1 MPLEGPEKKR
11 AQLKRPTAGAGVEK
25 PAPARAA
32 TSEGGAPDERLFIA
46 SLEKGLKV
54 LETFPDMTSELGLQ
68 EIAAA
73 TGLGKSAVQ
82 RLVYT
87 LHHLRYLR
95 RDPGTRKYR
104 LSSKVFLRGYTLART
119 SDLVREAHGQ
129 LVRINRECGDTC
141 VLAILEGPEIVILSS
156 VQGRHIDS
164 LNVAVGMRF
173 PASATSSGLALLAW
187 LPPEEAKLT
196 LDGAAGT
203 PSDDALG
210 HRLDGLAAE
219 FATVRAQGF
228 CITEDKIAA
237 GHLSVSV
244 PVFNASGYPVAAVNV
259 STLKHLYTAPEARRA
274 LTDLVVGAGKV
285 VSARLGYSS
294 NSGEPKGGGRS

>member
-1 MPLEGPEKKR
+1 MSLEKRPEKKK
-11 AQLKRPTAGAGVEK
+11 AQVKRPAVGPGAQTRS
-25 PAPARAA
+25 AARAA
-32 TSEGGAPDERLFIA
+32 ATEGEAPDERLFIA

-68 EIAAA
+68 ELAAA

-95 RDPGTRKYR
+95 RDPATRKYR
-104 LSSKVFLRGYTLART
+104 LSSKVFLRGYTLARA
-119 SDLVREAHGQ
+119 SDLVQEAHGQ

-156 VQGRHIDS
+156 VHGRHIDS

-173 PASATSSGLALLAW
+173 PATTASSGLVLLAW
-187 LPPEEAKLT
+187 LPPEETKLILNEAAKT
-196 LDGAAGT
+196 LNDGALRHWI
-203 PSDDALG
+203 DD
-210 HRLDGLAAE
+210 LAAE
-219 FATVRAQGF
+219 FVTIRAQGF

-237 GHLSVSV
+237 GHLSISV
-244 PVFNASGYPVAAVNV
+244 PVFDASGYPVAAVNV
-259 STLKHLYTAPEARRA
+259 STLKHLYSSPEARRA
-274 LTDLVVGAGKV
+274 LAELVIGAGKL
-285 VSARLGYSS
+285 VSARLGYAS
-294 NSGEPKGGGRS
+294 NADDRAFGHD